1 MCFLNLGIRAA
12 VIGKTRKTAVLPGFY
27 RKERGSPEVLSHIC
41 GGSPGNFRQLG
52 HYIQGVPH

>member
-1 MCFLNLGIRAA
+1 MYFLNLGIRAA

-41 GGSPGNFRQLG
+41 GGSPGNF
-52 HYIQGVPH
+52 